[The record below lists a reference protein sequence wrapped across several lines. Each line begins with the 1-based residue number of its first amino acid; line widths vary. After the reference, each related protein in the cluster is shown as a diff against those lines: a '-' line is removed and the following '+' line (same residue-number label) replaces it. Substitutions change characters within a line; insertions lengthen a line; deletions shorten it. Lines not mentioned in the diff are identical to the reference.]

1 MGFLKI
7 EGWNIKENWLK
18 SKCFAKV
25 LFSIFSLL
33 VLVIGVGAF
42 PYRLQRV
49 SVVGV
54 VREVRP
60 PLQQALLATQIQHWN
75 SVDRGIAVLFVMIHN
90 LRILLLIG
98 FFLLVV
104 GVSKFFLFLDESGDL
119 GAFLVSE
126 GVDSYLSFE
135 NPLHKLLI
143 LWVFWVL
150 SFTLDYFCFWTLVSF
165 CRESLLFHLCIVSHR
180 SLNYLF

>member
-1 MGFLKI
+1 
-7 EGWNIKENWLK
+7 
-18 SKCFAKV
+18 
-25 LFSIFSLL
+25 
-33 VLVIGVGAF
+33 
-42 PYRLQRV
+42 
-49 SVVGV
+49 
-54 VREVRP
+54 
-60 PLQQALLATQIQHWN
+60 
-75 SVDRGIAVLFVMIHN
+75 MIHN

-143 LWVFWVL
+143 L
-150 SFTLDYFCFWTLVSF
+150 
-165 CRESLLFHLCIVSHR
+165 
-180 SLNYLF
+180 